1 MLKEQTFYTG
11 VVGINY
17 AEGPPSGPP
26 LLLLHGFTGRW
37 QGLLPII
44 PALSMRWHIYA
55 LDFRGHG
62 KSGWVPGHYGR
73 EDYLADIMAFVQQQ
87 LTEPVIVFGH
97 SFGGLCAGWL
107 AARLPEKMQALI
119 IGDAP
124 LSTESIMTLET
135 SEARISF
142 WASLR
147 ELAASGRSVA
157 DLVSLLAHMPVS
169 VPGQDQQVRYGDL
182 QDVDS
187 AALRGWAKTLSQL
200 DPGVLEFHAEGR
212 IEEILQDAG
221 LEPWLR
227 QISCPVLL
235 LQGNPALGGLMTD
248 GDVERALSVLPEAY
262 HVQIEGAGHDIGLS
276 TWEVAPLLRALT
288 DFLESL

>member
-1 MLKEQTFYTG
+1 
-11 VVGINY
+11 
-17 AEGPPSGPP
+17 
-26 LLLLHGFTGRW
+26 
-37 QGLLPII
+37 
-44 PALSMRWHIYA
+44 MRWHIYA

-62 KSGWVPGHYGR
+62 KSGWVPGHYR
-73 EDYLADIMAFVQQQ
+73 PEDYLADVMALVQQQ

-97 SFGGLCAGWL
+97 SMGGLYAGWL
-107 AARLPEKMQALI
+107 AARLPEKIQAAI

-124 LSTESIMTLET
+124 LSTESIMTLE
-135 SEARISF
+135 SSVARISF

-157 DLVSLLAHMPVS
+157 ELVSLLGDMPVS
-169 VPGQDQQVRYGDL
+169 VPGQEQPVRYGDL
-182 QDVDS
+182 PDVDT
-187 AALRGWAKTLSQL
+187 AALRNWAKTLSQL

-212 IEEILQDAG
+212 VAEFLRDGRI
-221 LEPWLR
+221 EPWLR

-262 HVQIEGAGHDIGLS
+262 HVQIEGAGHDLGLS
-276 TWEVAPLLRALT
+276 AWEVAPLLRALT